1 MPSLSCD
8 KRCRITLRCSS
19 TAPRSSSLLSQ
30 ASSTSSSA
38 FNSSGSLMQNK
49 AKVYCY
55 KCISICTKNKSINIR
70 WWHIGPKWNWEQT
83 KIFQKIQL
91 TSFGHGIDLLQ
102 RTHYHWHWTY
112 CCFVICITH
121 KIHMLCEN
129 RIFQEEWK
137 MSHLKQAL
145 KAFSTC
151 LGALLL
157 SIIQDVLRIKYL
169 PHF

>member
-30 ASSTSSSA
+30 VSSTSSSA
-38 FNSSGSLMQNK
+38 FISSGSLMQNK

-70 WWHIGPKWNWEQT
+70 WWHIGPKRNWEQT

-121 KIHMLCEN
+121 KIGFFRKNEKCLIWNLGFEGFLHLPRGPTTIYNSRCFEN
-129 RIFQEEWK
+129 
-137 MSHLKQAL
+137 
-145 KAFSTC
+145 
-151 LGALLL
+151 
-157 SIIQDVLRIKYL
+157 
-169 PHF
+169 